1 MTLDALLE
9 LVRAARRSPHAR
21 RVLHD
26 ALLESGPAYARAL
39 ENAISFARSTNEP
52 VAVVVNARSLQSI
65 PSADAFDVARVSFL
79 RGHRRAWRRGGP
91 VFLADRVTV
100 VVVRPPKPEAEP

>member
-1 MTLDALLE
+1 MTRDALIE

-39 ENAISFARSTNEP
+39 ENAISFARSTGKP
-52 VAVVVNARSLQSI
+52 VAVVVNAQSLQSD
-65 PSADAFDVARVSFL
+65 PPDHAFNVARVSFL
-79 RGHRRAWRRGGP
+79 REHRRAWSKSP
-91 VFLADRVTV
+91 AWSDRVSV
-100 VVVRPPKPEAEP
+100 VVVRPPAEAEP